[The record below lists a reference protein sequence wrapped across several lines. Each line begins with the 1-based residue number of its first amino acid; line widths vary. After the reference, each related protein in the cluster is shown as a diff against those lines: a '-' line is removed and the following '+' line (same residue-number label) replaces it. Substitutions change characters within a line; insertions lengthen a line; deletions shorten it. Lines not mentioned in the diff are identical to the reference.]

1 MLSKLRYFVDNH
13 TLLNVYHAIFGSI
26 LTYGC
31 IIWGQNP
38 NSHVKRICKIQDKAV
53 TVINFAKYNTDTL
66 NLYVTSKIIKF
77 EDQIKLENFLYAH
90 SSLKGNIPSPLQNLF
105 LIRSDH
111 CDPCTRGSTLTKL
124 ILPKVR
130 TQNYGIFSIKYRAT
144 AYWNLLMGKIPDNKF
159 IDLKRATVKEK
170 IVSYFFEHYTK

>member
-1 MLSKLRYFVDNH
+1 MEFFPFLLRLSTLLQWGIFGYTRFLGGGGKFSLSLSKKFLK
-13 TLLNVYHAIFGSI
+13 
-26 LTYGC
+26 
-31 IIWGQNP
+31 
-38 NSHVKRICKIQDKAV
+38 HVFITPFSYKIS
-53 TVINFAKYNTDTL
+53 KYNTDTQ

-105 LIRSDH
+105 FIRSDL
-111 CDPCTRGSTLTKL
+111 CDPSTRGSTLTKL

-144 AYWNLLMGKIPDNKF
+144 AYWNLLMGKFPDNKF
-159 IDLKRATVKEK
+159 IDLTRATVKEK
-170 IVSYFFEHYTK
+170 IVSYFFENYTN